1 MLRDATDYA
10 AGHRAP
16 VAAALR
22 LSPSVLS
29 SELSV
34 VYPDV
39 PLKRLV
45 QFLDEMQAALI
56 GPNTHSI
63 EDLLNR
69 MRREGIRDTDI
80 ADFYV
85 PVVARRLGEGWAEDR
100 LEFNRV
106 TVGIA
111 NLQAML
117 RGLDASWDMP
127 EREPFGTLGTM
138 CIIVPAGAQHTLG
151 ATILAGQMRRAGY
164 DVRFGLG
171 LGLSEISE
179 FVAAPSTVAIMVSA
193 SLHEP
198 LAFLRRVV
206 EKARA
211 GNRWVPIL
219 IGGNVLDQDC
229 DVCAQIGAD
238 HATSDWETAMSY
250 CSVGLTL

>member
-10 AGHRAP
+10 AGHRAA
-16 VAAALR
+16 VAASVR

-29 SELSV
+29 SELSW

-39 PLKRLV
+39 PLRRLV
-45 QFLDEMQAALI
+45 QFLDDMQAALI
-56 GPNTHSI
+56 GPETYSI
-63 EDLLNR
+63 SDVLNR
-69 MRREGIRDTDI
+69 MRRVGIRDTDI

-85 PVVARRLGEGWAEDR
+85 PVVARRLGEGWTDDR

-117 RGLDASWDMP
+117 RGLDASWDTP
-127 EREPFGTLGTM
+127 ENGPFGTLGTM

-151 ATILAGQMRRAGY
+151 ASILAGQMRRAGY
-164 DVRFGLG
+164 DVRLGAGLG
-171 LGLSEISE
+171 LNEVSD
-179 FVAAPSTVAIMVSA
+179 FVADPSTVGIMVSA

-198 LAFLRRVV
+198 LAFLRLIV

-211 GNRWVPIL
+211 GNPWVPIL
-219 IGGNVLDQDC
+219 IGGNVLEQDC
-229 DVCAQIGAD
+229 DVCAQTGAD
-238 HATSDWETAMSY
+238 QATSDWETAMSC
-250 CSVGLTL
+250 CSAGLAL